1 MGKRTLVL
9 AVALILAA
17 VSAFSVWQYLS
28 GIEDDVRQ
36 DIDEVRVYRAT
47 EFIETGTQGAD
58 AQILIVESIALKEVV
73 EPPDGTETNIL
84 CLGEKAR
91 GDEEP
96 DPTVCAE
103 QPSDLDALLDGSVAA
118 GPISSGQLIT
128 TDMFIEPALLNSKS
142 LSESIPQG
150 KVALSFRPA
159 EDSAVG
165 GFIRPGDKVNLLAS
179 VTVDLSNIAFTAL
192 LTDPELR
199 DLVLGSAEAPPAGGI
214 GGTDTGEGEDSS
226 ETSAIEN
233 AASVFNSNVQFTQ
246 TVLQNLEVLAVGP
259 DTRDAP
265 LGTGLEPQGTQIV
278 VVEVT
283 PQQAELIEY
292 AKQFTTVSLSLLPDP
307 EQFPY
312 TEFEARGV
320 FVDDLFDLVPRI
332 QELLEPVEELL
343 GN

>member
-28 GIEDDVRQ
+28 SIEDDVRR
-36 DIDEVRVYRAT
+36 DIQEVRVFRAT
-47 EFIETGTQGAD
+47 EPIEVGTPLAE
-58 AQILIVESIALKEVV
+58 AELVIEESIALRETV
-73 EPPDGTETNIL
+73 EPADGRPTLIL
-84 CLGEKAR
+84 CVGELAR
-91 GDEEP
+91 EGEE
-96 DPTVCAE
+96 A
-103 QPSDLDALLDGSVAA
+103 DLDVCSDQKDFDSLQDGSVAA
-118 GPISSGQLIT
+118 GPIARGQLIT
-128 TDMFIEPALLNSKS
+128 EDMFIPPQELNSKT

-150 KVALSFRPA
+150 KVAISFRPS

-165 GFIRPGDKVNLLAS
+165 GFIRPGDKVNMLAS

-199 DLVLGSAEAPPAGGI
+199 ELVLGSAEPP
-214 GGTDTGEGEDSS
+214 TDTGGDAVDGEPTAG
-226 ETSAIEN
+226 EQIG
-233 AASVFNSNVQFTQ
+233 AAANVFNSRVQFTQ
-246 TVLQNLEVLAVGP
+246 TVLQNLEVLAIGA
-259 DTRDAP
+259 DTRDAK

-278 VVEVT
+278 VLEVT

-292 AKQFTTVSLSLLPDP
+292 AKQYTTVSLSLLPDP
-307 EQFPY
+307 KLFPY
-312 TEFEARGV
+312 TEFEARGA

>member
-28 GIEDDVRQ
+28 SIEDDVRR

-47 EFIETGTQGAD
+47 EDIETGTVGSEAELV
-58 AQILIVESIALKEVV
+58 IIESIALAEVV
-73 EPPDGTETNIL
+73 DPQDGPATKIL
-84 CLGEKAR
+84 CLGELAR
-91 GDEEP
+91 ADEEG
-96 DPTVCAE
+96 DATLCAE
-103 QPSDLDALLDGSVAA
+103 NPDDLAELLDGTVAA
-118 GPISSGQLIT
+118 GPINAGQLIT
-128 TDMFIEPALLNSKS
+128 SDMFVSPQELNSKS

-150 KVALSFRPA
+150 KVAISFRPS
-159 EDSAVG
+159 EDAATG
-165 GFIRPGDKVNLLAS
+165 GFIRPGDKVNMLAS

-199 DLVLGSAEAPPAGGI
+199 DLVLGSADAPPAGG
-214 GGTDTGEGEDSS
+214 GGETGEETDTATQISDAA
-226 ETSAIEN
+226 AI
-233 AASVFNSNVQFTQ
+233 FNSNVQFTQ
-246 TVLQNLEVLAVGP
+246 TVLQNLEVLAVGA
-259 DTRDAP
+259 DTRDAR
-265 LGTGLEPQGTQIV
+265 LGTGLEPQGTAIV
-278 VVEVT
+278 VLEVT
-283 PQQAELIEY
+283 PQQAELIEW
-292 AKQFTTVSLSLLPDP
+292 ARQFTTVSLSLLPDP

>member
-28 GIEDDVRQ
+28 NIEDEVRR

-47 EFIETGTQGAD
+47 QDIETGTSGSEAGLV
-58 AQILIVESIALKEVV
+58 IEESIALREIVD
-73 EPPDGTETNIL
+73 PADGPATEIL
-84 CLGEKAR
+84 CLGEFVRA
-91 GDEEP
+91 DEELDATICADNP
-96 DPTVCAE
+96 D
-103 QPSDLDALLDGSVAA
+103 DLDALLDGTVAA
-118 GPISSGQLIT
+118 GPIATGQLIT
-128 TDMFIEPALLNSKS
+128 ANMFVAPQELNSKS

-150 KVALSFRPA
+150 KVAISFRPG
-159 EDSAVG
+159 EDAATG
-165 GFIRPGDKVNLLAS
+165 GFIRPGDKVNMLAS

-199 DLVLGSAEAPPAGGI
+199 ELVLGSAEAPPAGG
-214 GGTDTGEGEDSS
+214 GTETGEGEDTATQIN
-226 ETSAIEN
+226 E
-233 AASVFNSNVQFTQ
+233 AASIFNSSVQFTQ
-246 TVLQNLEVLAVGP
+246 TVLQNLEVLAVGA
-259 DTRDAP
+259 DTRDAR
-265 LGTGLEPQGTQIV
+265 LGTGLEPQGTEIIV
-278 VVEVT
+278 LEVT
-283 PQQAELIEY
+283 PQQAELIEW
-292 AKQFTTVSLSLLPDP
+292 ARQFTTTSLSLLPDP
-307 EQFPY
+307 ELFPY